1 LAGASPSARVHSEEL
16 DVMWVPVQGH
26 GGVVDQGPNV
36 GDEELLGLLL
46 LHVLE
51 LQLGELLQQETKAR

>member
-1 LAGASPSARVHSEEL
+1 LAGASPSAGVHSEEL
-16 DVMWVPVQGH
+16 DVMRVPVQGH

>member
-1 LAGASPSARVHSEEL
+1 MR
-16 DVMWVPVQGH
+16 VPVEGH

-51 LQLGELLQQETKAR
+51 LQLGELLQRESKVR

>member
-1 LAGASPSARVHSEEL
+1 
-16 DVMWVPVQGH
+16 MWVPIEGH

-36 GDEELLGLLL
+36 GDEELLRLLL

-51 LQLGELLQQETKAR
+51 LQLGEFLQRESRVC